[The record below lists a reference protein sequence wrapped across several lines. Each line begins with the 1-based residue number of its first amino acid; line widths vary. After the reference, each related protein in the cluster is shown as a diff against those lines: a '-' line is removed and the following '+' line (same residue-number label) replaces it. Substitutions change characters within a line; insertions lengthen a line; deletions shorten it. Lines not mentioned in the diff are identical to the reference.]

1 MTTEMRFKVKE
12 VIKFGMLFGYIV
24 FDTKENK
31 KTPFEYDEDEKW
43 RAESKCEL
51 LNALRK

>member
-1 MTTEMRFKVKE
+1 METQRYTVKE
-12 VIKFGMLFGYIV
+12 VIKFGMLFGYFV

-31 KTPFEYDEDEKW
+31 KTIYEYDEHEKW